1 MIARIWHGWTKPE
14 NADAYEKLLQSASTT
29 ESGGGRSEEET
40 MPIQLQE
47 VDRVEILTLQ
57 DNYIDIAAHDGTA
70 MVQRPSTEDAAGN
83 RVSILAEHGFS
94 AVVSLTAG
102 GKTRKVLFDFGF
114 SESGAFQ
121 NARALGVDLAEIE
134 AMVLSHGHM
143 DHHGGLAA
151 FLEAIGPRGIELVL
165 HPAAFR
171 SSRYIKLSEERRI
184 PLPAPDRSRIEE
196 AGARVAP
203 SRTPAPLLGGSL
215 LFLGEI
221 PRRTGFEKGL
231 LKARYEEGGT
241 EKFDLI
247 EDDSAVVA
255 HVKGKGLVILSG
267 CAHSGIVNTVAY
279 AREVT
284 GVAPVFVVM
293 GGFHLTGAD
302 FEPVIG
308 RTTEALKAINP
319 RYVVPT
325 HCTGRKASIRI
336 EHEMPEKFLL
346 NMPGTKMVFAA

>member
-1 MIARIWHGWTKPE
+1 MTV
-14 NADAYEKLLQSASTT
+14 
-29 ESGGGRSEEET
+29 
-40 MPIQLQE
+40 QLQP
-47 VDRVEILTLQ
+47 VDRVEVLTLQ
-57 DNYIDIAAHDGTA
+57 DNFIDIAAHDGTA
-70 MVQRPSTEDAAGN
+70 VVQRPTSVDASGN
-83 RVSILAEHGFS
+83 RISILAEHGFS

-102 GKTRKVLFDFGF
+102 GKTRKALFDFGF
-114 SESGAFQ
+114 SETGALQ

-151 FLEAIGPRGIELVL
+151 FLEGLSPQGIELVL

-184 PLPAPDRSRIEE
+184 PLPAPDRYRIEE
-196 AGARVAP
+196 AGVRVVP
-203 SRTPAPLLGGSL
+203 SRTPTPLLGGAL

-221 PRRTGFEKGL
+221 PRRTEFEKGM

-241 EKFDLI
+241 EKFDTI

-255 HVKGKGLVILSG
+255 HVRGKGLLILSG

-284 GVAPVFVVM
+284 GVEPVFVVM

-302 FEPVIG
+302 FEPIIG

-319 RYVVPT
+319 RYIVPT
-325 HCTGRKASIRI
+325 HCTGRKASMHI
-336 EHEMPEKFLL
+336 EREMPEKFLL
-346 NMPGTKMVFAA
+346 NMSGTKMVFAA